1 MNTKLTYMRE
11 GSMTLAIFE
20 EIERLIE
27 YIPIDSGIL
36 SNCKLSKGTTMDS
49 QFHFQDVDGVAT
61 RLGIIEVGRNTVSL
75 KDVVKLFNK
84 FLKDA
89 SVEEII
95 SKQWYRQIQNISRSD
110 LPLRNLLFDFCLA
123 ALDGDILDAKLYLTH
138 SFYILGLRRRLVL
151 LLSIIVNE
159 PEHIDDRDVRKL
171 LTYLALMSEPNNV
184 DVHFDMNNNGFSSRY
199 SIYLQELQKVS
210 LSNIDYTL
218 TNFAQIK
225 N

>member
-1 MNTKLTYMRE
+1 MRE

>member
-1 MNTKLTYMRE
+1 MAL
-11 GSMTLAIFE
+11 GIFK
-20 EIERLIE
+20 EIERLVE
-27 YIPIDSGIL
+27 YIPVETHAEGIGKLIGNTDIDTQFYFEDLDGIA
-36 SNCKLSKGTTMDS
+36 
-49 QFHFQDVDGVAT
+49 V
-61 RLGIIEVGRNTVSL
+61 RLGILEMGKNTISL
-75 KDVVKLFNK
+75 RDIVKLLNK

-89 SVEEII
+89 TIDEMVE
-95 SKQWYRQIQNISRSD
+95 SPRRYRQLQTSGSG
-110 LPLRNLLFDFCLA
+110 LPLKNLLFDFSLS
-123 ALDGDILDAKLYLTH
+123 ALVGDYIDAKLYLTH

-159 PEHIDDRDVRKL
+159 PDHINDRDVRKL
-171 LTYLALMSEPNNV
+171 LTYLALISEPNNV

-210 LSNIDYTL
+210 FSNINYTL

>member
-1 MNTKLTYMRE
+1 MAF
-11 GSMTLAIFE
+11 GIFK
-20 EIERLIE
+20 EIERLVE
-27 YIPIDSGIL
+27 YIPVETHAEGIGKLIGNTDIDTQFYFEDLDGIA
-36 SNCKLSKGTTMDS
+36 
-49 QFHFQDVDGVAT
+49 V
-61 RLGIIEVGRNTVSL
+61 RLGILEMGKNTISL
-75 KDVVKLFNK
+75 RDIVKLLNK

-89 SVEEII
+89 TIDELVE
-95 SKQWYRQIQNISRSD
+95 SPRRYRQLQTSGSG
-110 LPLRNLLFDFCLA
+110 LPLKNLLFDFSLS
-123 ALDGDILDAKLYLTH
+123 ALVGDYIDAKLYLTH

-159 PEHIDDRDVRKL
+159 PEHINDRDVRKL

-210 LSNIDYTL
+210 FSNIDYTL

>member
-1 MNTKLTYMRE
+1 MAF
-11 GSMTLAIFE
+11 GIFK
-20 EIERLIE
+20 EIERLVE
-27 YIPIDSGIL
+27 YIPVETHAEGIGKLIGNTDIDTQFYFEDLDGIA
-36 SNCKLSKGTTMDS
+36 
-49 QFHFQDVDGVAT
+49 V
-61 RLGIIEVGRNTVSL
+61 RLGISEMGKNTISL
-75 KDVVKLFNK
+75 RDIVKLLNK

-89 SVEEII
+89 TIDEMVE
-95 SKQWYRQIQNISRSD
+95 SPRRYRQLQTSGSG
-110 LPLRNLLFDFCLA
+110 LPLKNLLFDFSLS
-123 ALDGDILDAKLYLTH
+123 ALVGDYIDAKLYLTH

-159 PEHIDDRDVRKL
+159 PEHINDRDVRKL
-171 LTYLALMSEPNNV
+171 LTYLALISEPNNV

-210 LSNIDYTL
+210 FSNINYTL

>member
-1 MNTKLTYMRE
+1 MAF
-11 GSMTLAIFE
+11 GIFK
-20 EIERLIE
+20 EIERLVE
-27 YIPIDSGIL
+27 YIPIETHAEGIG
-36 SNCKLSKGTTMDS
+36 KLIGNTDIDT
-49 QFHFQDVDGVAT
+49 QFYFEDLDGIAV
-61 RLGIIEVGRNTVSL
+61 RLGILEMGKNTISL
-75 KDVVKLFNK
+75 RDIVKLLNK

-89 SVEEII
+89 TIDEMVE
-95 SKQWYRQIQNISRSD
+95 SPRRYRQLQASGSG
-110 LPLRNLLFDFCLA
+110 LPLKNLLFDFSLS
-123 ALDGDILDAKLYLTH
+123 ALIGDYIDAKLYLTH

-159 PEHIDDRDVRKL
+159 PEHISDRDVRKL

-210 LSNIDYTL
+210 LNNIDLTL
-218 TNFAQIK
+218 ANFAQIK

>member
-1 MNTKLTYMRE
+1 MAF
-11 GSMTLAIFE
+11 GIFK
-20 EIERLIE
+20 EIERLVE
-27 YIPIDSGIL
+27 YIPVETHAEGIGKLIGNTDIDTQFYFEDLDGIA
-36 SNCKLSKGTTMDS
+36 
-49 QFHFQDVDGVAT
+49 V
-61 RLGIIEVGRNTVSL
+61 RLGILEIGKNTISL
-75 KDVVKLFNK
+75 RDIVKLLNK

-89 SVEEII
+89 TIDEMVE
-95 SKQWYRQIQNISRSD
+95 SPRRYRQLQTSGSG
-110 LPLRNLLFDFCLA
+110 LPLKNLLFDFSLS
-123 ALDGDILDAKLYLTH
+123 ALVGDYMDAKLYLTH

-159 PEHIDDRDVRKL
+159 PEHINDRDVRKL
-171 LTYLALMSEPNNV
+171 LTYLALISEPNNV

-210 LSNIDYTL
+210 FSNINYTL